1 MKNMALR
8 WLIFT
13 EGVVK
18 EQGISKR
25 VCSCSWLEW
34 SEPQYE
40 LCGVAQGLCALT
52 VDKQSLLEGTLN
64 VSPLSSRYVK

>member
-52 VDKQSLLEGTLN
+52 VCVYDYSLSYHTSLLYWKYLTQ
-64 VSPLSSRYVK
+64 

>member
-40 LCGVAQGLCALT
+40 LCGVAQGLCAFTVHSHFHLLT
-52 VDKQSLLEGTLN
+52 LMLVPEQERTN
-64 VSPLSSRYVK
+64 IR

>member
-52 VDKQSLLEGTLN
+52 VDTITN
-64 VSPLSSRYVK
+64 VVFIIDLIPKSTIN

>member
-52 VDKQSLLEGTLN
+52 VYSRVVTLW
-64 VSPLSSRYVK
+64 PYRT